1 MAKDESH
8 IEVLST
14 KGQLE
19 DFMENNFVWK
29 DIQRELII
37 WLDGFKKEKDGIVD
51 DAAESN
57 PSTAAVLMHLGDLNG
72 REKAIKYVLTLPQLF
87 LNILEEKENE
97 SSSE

>member
-1 MAKDESH
+1 MAEDKSH
-8 IEVLST
+8 IGVLST

-37 WLDGFKKEKDGIVD
+37 WLEGFEKEKDGIVD
-51 DAAESN
+51 DAADSN

-72 REKAIKYVLTLPQLF
+72 RKKAIKYVLTLPQLF